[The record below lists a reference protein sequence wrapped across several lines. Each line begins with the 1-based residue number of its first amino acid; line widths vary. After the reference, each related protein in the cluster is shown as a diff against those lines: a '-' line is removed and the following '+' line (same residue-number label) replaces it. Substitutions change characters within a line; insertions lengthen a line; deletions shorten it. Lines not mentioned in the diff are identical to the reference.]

1 MTRLKPIAT
10 ETAGTKAKQLLEAV
24 QAKLKMTP
32 NMMRTMANSPA
43 TLEGYL
49 QFSGSLAA
57 GSLPAKI
64 RAQIALAVAEQ
75 NGCQYCLS
83 AHTTLGKMGGLTES
97 EMEAAREAKGPALEF
112 ARRVVANHGRMTD
125 ADFEAIRQAGF
136 SDSDIAEIIAHV
148 ALNIF
153 TNYFNTAAQV
163 EIDFPKVELH
173 QPA

>member
-43 TLEGYL
+43 TLEAYL

-83 AHTTLGKMGGLTES
+83 AHTALGRMGGLTES

>member
-10 ETAGTKAKQLLEAV
+10 ETAGTKTKQLLDAV

-43 TLEGYL
+43 VLEAYL

-57 GSLPAKI
+57 GSLPTKI
-64 RAQIALAVAEQ
+64 RTQIALAVAEQ

-83 AHTTLGKMGGLTES
+83 AHTALGKMGGLTES
-97 EMEAAREAKGPALEF
+97 EMEAARESKGPALEF
-112 ARRVVANHGRMTD
+112 ARRVVANRGRMAD
-125 ADFEAIRQAGF
+125 GDFEAIRQAGF

-163 EIDFPKVELH
+163 EVDFPKIELH
-173 QPA
+173 QHA